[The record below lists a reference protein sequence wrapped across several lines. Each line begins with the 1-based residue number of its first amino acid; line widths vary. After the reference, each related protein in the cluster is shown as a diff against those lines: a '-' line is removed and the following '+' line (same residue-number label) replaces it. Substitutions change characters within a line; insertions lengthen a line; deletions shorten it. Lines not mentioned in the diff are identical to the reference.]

1 MVHIVQAYNIFGDKA
16 KAIEVCVNR
25 FDDETKQAFLE
36 LYDKVDADFVMPK
49 RRSNRCKHLTLTT
62 SLDKMTNAWSLL
74 YDVMTTK
81 ADGYS
86 TNEDGIVGGLGE
98 DTICIPAISSDA
110 LSQWAD
116 LDETTMDY
124 TVNIPDLPNAPD
136 NNNGRW
142 KYNED
147 VILKDIHEYVSG
159 TYRSHY
165 TGNEGGFKDIQT
177 IDLMEVKNLA
187 SNFCQNNILKYGSR
201 YGDKDGKNKKDLLKV
216 IHYAMLLLHFDD
228 HYKSTN
234 SDFPY

>member
-1 MVHIVQAYNIFGDKA
+1 M
-16 KAIEVCVNR
+16 
-25 FDDETKQAFLE
+25 
-36 LYDKVDADFVMPK
+36 
-49 RRSNRCKHLTLTT
+49 TLTT

-98 DTICIPAISSDA
+98 DTISIPAIPSDA
-110 LSQWAD
+110 VSQWAS

-187 SNFCQNNILKYGSR
+187 SNFCQANILKYGSR

>member
-1 MVHIVQAYNIFGDKA
+1 
-16 KAIEVCVNR
+16 
-25 FDDETKQAFLE
+25 
-36 LYDKVDADFVMPK
+36 
-49 RRSNRCKHLTLTT
+49 
-62 SLDKMTNAWSLL
+62 MTNAWSLL

-86 TNEDGIVGGLGE
+86 TNEDGIIGGLGE
-98 DTICIPAISSDA
+98 DTISISAIPSEA
-110 LSQWAD
+110 LSQWD
-116 LDETTMDY
+116 SLDETTMELN
-124 TVNIPDLPNAPD
+124 VSVPELPNAPD

-165 TGNEGGFKDIQT
+165 TGKTNGFADIQT
-177 IDLMEVKNLA
+177 IDLMAAKGLA
-187 SNFCQNNILKYGSR
+187 SGFCQSNIIKYGTR
-201 YGDKDGKNKKDLLKV
+201 YGDKDGQNKKDLLKV

-234 SDFPY
+234 SDYPY

>member
-1 MVHIVQAYNIFGDKA
+1 
-16 KAIEVCVNR
+16 
-25 FDDETKQAFLE
+25 
-36 LYDKVDADFVMPK
+36 
-49 RRSNRCKHLTLTT
+49 
-62 SLDKMTNAWSLL
+62 MTNAWSLL
-74 YDVMTTK
+74 YDVMITK

-86 TNEDGIVGGLGE
+86 TNEDVIIGGQGE
-98 DTICIPAISSDA
+98 DVITLEIENNVCEKSSME
-110 LSQWAD
+110 LNVSVP
-116 LDETTMDY
+116 E
-124 TVNIPDLPNAPD
+124 LPNAPD

-165 TGNEGGFKDIQT
+165 TGDEGGFKDIQT

-187 SNFCQNNILKYGSR
+187 SNFCQANILKYGSR

>member
-1 MVHIVQAYNIFGDKA
+1 
-16 KAIEVCVNR
+16 
-25 FDDETKQAFLE
+25 
-36 LYDKVDADFVMPK
+36 
-49 RRSNRCKHLTLTT
+49 
-62 SLDKMTNAWSLL
+62 MTNAWSLL

-86 TNEDGIVGGLGE
+86 TNEDGIVGGQGD
-98 DTICIPAISSDA
+98 DTISISVVSGDA
-110 LSQWAD
+110 FSQWAP

-165 TGNEGGFKDIQT
+165 TGDEARFNGIQT
-177 IDLMEVKNLA
+177 IDLLAAKGLA
-187 SNFCQNNILKYGSR
+187 SGFCQSNIIKYGSR
-201 YGDKDGKNKKDLLKV
+201 YGDKDGNNKKDLLKV

>member
-1 MVHIVQAYNIFGDKA
+1 
-16 KAIEVCVNR
+16 
-25 FDDETKQAFLE
+25 
-36 LYDKVDADFVMPK
+36 
-49 RRSNRCKHLTLTT
+49 
-62 SLDKMTNAWSLL
+62 MTNAWSLL

-98 DTICIPAISSDA
+98 DTISIPAIPSEA
-110 LSQWAD
+110 LSQWAS
-116 LDETTMDY
+116 LDETTMELN
-124 TVNIPDLPNAPD
+124 VSVPELPNAPD

-165 TGNEGGFKDIQT
+165 TGDEGRFNDIQT
-177 IDLMEVKNLA
+177 IDLLAAKGLA
-187 SNFCQNNILKYGSR
+187 SGFCQSNIIKYGSR
-201 YGDKDGKNKKDLLKV
+201 YGDKDGNNKKDLLKV

-228 HYKSTN
+228 HYKPTT

>member
-1 MVHIVQAYNIFGDKA
+1 
-16 KAIEVCVNR
+16 
-25 FDDETKQAFLE
+25 
-36 LYDKVDADFVMPK
+36 
-49 RRSNRCKHLTLTT
+49 
-62 SLDKMTNAWSLL
+62 MTNAWSLL
-74 YDVMTTK
+74 YDVMITK

-86 TNEDGIVGGLGE
+86 TNEDLIIGGQGE
-98 DTICIPAISSDA
+98 DVITLEIENNVCEKSSME
-110 LSQWAD
+110 LN
-116 LDETTMDY
+116 
-124 TVNIPDLPNAPD
+124 VNIPDLPNAPD

-165 TGNEGGFKDIQT
+165 TGNEGGYKDIQT
-177 IDLMEVKNLA
+177 IDLMEAKNLA
-187 SNFCQNNILKYGSR
+187 SNFCQANILKYGSR